1 MFELKMSDGVGWDGL
16 RLLVDTIY
24 AWALDE
30 ISTTATILKKK
41 SPKIQ
46 YWLGFLYKIDK
57 KENMLR
63 WILGAHK
70 TKNYAKKG

>member
-1 MFELKMSDGVGWDGL
+1 MTKSFIENLDGWVSKMMMQIMFELKMSDGVGWDGL

-46 YWLGFLYKIDK
+46 Y
-57 KENMLR
+57 
-63 WILGAHK
+63 
-70 TKNYAKKG
+70 